1 VRAANRA
8 TIEKKI
14 LDRFE
19 AGQPRR
25 PGLLVAT
32 QTVEVSLNVDFD
44 ALHTSGAPLEPLIQ
58 RFGRVNRLGELP
70 APAPVVVHD
79 PVYGPRRNQ
88 PASEYADGVYEAE
101 PTRLA
106 GQILT
111 RHAGEDLD
119 EKVFG
124 QWLDEIYATGW
135 GLRWRSDVESHYH
148 RFDEDY
154 LRFKLPFD
162 DRSHLADAFD
172 QLFDGVE
179 AVLERDVA
187 EYRRLLDDRSA
198 AAGRL
203 LAARLLLPIPA
214 YGARLGQWDK
224 ALRVTVIDADYDE
237 AAGLLKI
244 HGRNGSRYT
253 PGEVL

>member
-1 VRAANRA
+1 M
-8 TIEKKI
+8 
-14 LDRFE
+14 
-19 AGQPRR
+19 
-25 PGLLVAT
+25 AT

-79 PVYGPRRNQ
+79 PAYGPRRNQ
-88 PASEYADGVYEAE
+88 PASQYADGVYEAE

-106 GQILT
+106 WQILT
-111 RHAGEDLD
+111 RHAGEHLD
-119 EKVFG
+119 EQVFG

-135 GLRWRSDVESHYH
+135 GQRWRADVESQY
-148 RFDEDY
+148 RYFDEVY
-154 LRFKLPFD
+154 LQFTLPFD
-162 DRSHLADAFD
+162 DRSRRADKFD
-172 QLFDGVE
+172 QLFDGTE
-179 AVLERDVA
+179 AILERDA
-187 EYRRLLDDRSA
+187 EEYRRLLNA
-198 AAGRL
+198 QAPAAGRL

-214 YGARLGQWDK
+214 YGARLGRWDQ